1 MIFCVYKDDKLNKL
15 NKSNK
20 YIIIQIFYQYNLR
33 MGNHQSNLN
42 FSNSQLEWQPLNG
55 HKNLMANLITK
66 EVAQF
71 KIFNYVDNAMINSF

>member
-33 MGNHQSNLN
+33 MGNH
-42 FSNSQLEWQPLNG
+42 
-55 HKNLMANLITK
+55 
-66 EVAQF
+66 
-71 KIFNYVDNAMINSF
+71 